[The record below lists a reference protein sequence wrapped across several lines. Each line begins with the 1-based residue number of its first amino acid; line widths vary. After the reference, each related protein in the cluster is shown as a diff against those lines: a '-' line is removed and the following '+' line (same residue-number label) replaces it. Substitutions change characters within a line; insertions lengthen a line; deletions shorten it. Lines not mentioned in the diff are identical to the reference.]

1 MGVLESSNSVF
12 RSIMP
17 ASETWSWSGVLE
29 SPAGSEGGSEGGTE
43 LAESP
48 AVSSGRA
55 GADLVGSGAHIIGN
69 RCSSSS
75 VLVERSSRKYA
86 SILFLS
92 SGFAAKIN
100 AASVIKPSFSR
111 DGLSLHSAHCSGVGA
126 AFAFG
131 APFGAAMSAGG
142 GALNRGGSSCPGDHV
157 SRTIT
162 KFQELTPLIPC
173 IQVKGK
179 DEGGHARGKSRCD
192 QFSAVINLM
201 L

>member
-1 MGVLESSNSVF
+1 
-12 RSIMP
+12 MP
-17 ASETWSWSGVLE
+17 AASRAQPWQRSNRSD
-29 SPAGSEGGSEGGTE
+29 SAGGSEGGTE

-48 AVSSGRA
+48 EVSSGRA

-86 SILFLS
+86 SSLALS

-100 AASVIKPSFSR
+100 EASVIKPSFSR

-131 APFGAAMSAGG
+131 APFGAAISSGGGALTFGAAMSAGG
-142 GALNRGGSSCPGDHV
+142 GALNMGGSSCPGDHV

-173 IQVKGK
+173 
-179 DEGGHARGKSRCD
+179 RGKMKGDMRGVS
-192 QFSAVINLM
+192 QGVISLV